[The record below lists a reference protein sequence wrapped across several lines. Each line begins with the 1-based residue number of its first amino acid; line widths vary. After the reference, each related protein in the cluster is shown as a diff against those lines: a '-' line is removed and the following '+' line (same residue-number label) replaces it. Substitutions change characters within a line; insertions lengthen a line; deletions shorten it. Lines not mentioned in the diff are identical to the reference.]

1 MSTVA
6 PPEAA
11 PAPASVPPPTLDDR
25 FRPRLRFVQA
35 WHLVLALA
43 SAYVLANIAAG
54 VWALDSLPR
63 TALGIIGAV
72 GLAANLLV
80 LWPIHRR
87 RHVARAFSFT
97 MLYGAILGAGAVL
110 AEVLGLYEGLDLF
123 AGAFQAAFWQLVIV
137 GVGFAWFVVARR
149 VEKRVAEDGNE
160 GSAAASSAHWLARA
174 GLVVAA
180 LGGVWWLIA
189 LDIPAGLRFI
199 WDNVAASP
207 TQALVLTLITAGSIV
222 AARFMWSPD
231 AALYFRATAK
241 QSDRMVGWMYL
252 SPNLVGFLAFF
263 AFPLAFSLV
272 ISFFDWDG
280 LTSPT
285 FVGGAN
291 YWATLQDPLFHQSL
305 TNIFWF
311 MLMAVPLSVISALIL
326 AVLIHTNYPGVKLFR
341 AVFFVPSVA
350 GVIGVTLIWKGLFNA
365 QTGTIN
371 WSIGRVGEWVNAVLP
386 GDPVP
391 ERVEIG
397 WLSDPS
403 VPFGLPQ
410 VWWLPSIALIT
421 VVIVFAWAQFGF
433 NTVLFSAGLQS
444 ISKELYE
451 AAELDGANA
460 WQRFRN
466 VTIPSLRSTTF
477 FVTATTVILCLQL
490 FDIVYALNQPNPVGF
505 PNNATL
511 TPVVYLYQLGFQQ
524 NAFGLASAVAW
535 VLFILIF
542 FFTLAQFRRQRAEVE
557 G

>member
-1 MSTVA
+1 MSTATEVA
-6 PPEAA
+6 PPPAA
-11 PAPASVPPPTLDDR
+11 DLTPAPPPGFLG
-25 FRPRLRFVQA
+25 RLRLVQV
-35 WHLVLALA
+35 WHLVLALG
-43 SAYVLANIAAG
+43 SAYVLVNVATG
-54 VWALDSLPR
+54 VWKLDSLPR
-63 TALGIIGAV
+63 TALAVIGAL
-72 GLAANLLV
+72 GLAANIFVIALIQMRRHLARSLSVLV
-80 LWPIHRR
+80 L
-87 RHVARAFSFT
+87 FS
-97 MLYGAILGAGAVL
+97 AILGAL
-110 AEVLGLYEGLDLF
+110 ALLGEALGLYEGLDVF
-123 AGAFQAAFWQLVIV
+123 AGAFQKAFWQLVIV
-137 GVGFAWFVVARR
+137 GVGFAWWVIARR
-149 VEKRVAEDGNE
+149 VQKRMSEDHP
-160 GSAAASSAHWLARA
+160 AQSSALWLGRI
-174 GLVVAA
+174 GLAIAA
-180 LGGVWWLIA
+180 VGAVWWLIVI
-189 LDIPAGLRFI
+189 DIPGGIRYVL
-199 WDNVAASP
+199 DAAAQSP
-207 TQALVLTLITAGSIV
+207 VLTVSLILLLVGSVLAIRV
-222 AARFMWSPD
+222 MWSPT
-231 AALYFRATAK
+231 AAIYFRATAK
-241 QSDRMVGWMYL
+241 QADRMIGWMYL

-272 ISFFDWDG
+272 ISFFEWDG
-280 LTSPT
+280 LTSAT
-285 FVGGAN
+285 FVGLEN
-291 YWATLQDPLFHQSL
+291 YSATLVDPLFHQSL

-311 MLMAVPLSVISALIL
+311 MIMAVPLSVGSALVL

-350 GVIGVTLIWKGLFNA
+350 GVIGVTLIWKRLFNA

-371 WSIGRVGEWVNAVLP
+371 WVLGEWGQRINAILP
-386 GDPVP
+386 GDPLP
-391 ERVEIG
+391 EQVEIG

-410 VWWLPSIALIT
+410 AWWLPSIALIT
-421 VVIVFAWAQFGF
+421 VVIVFSWAQFGF

-451 AAELDGANA
+451 AAELDGANS

-466 VTIPSLRSTTF
+466 VTLPSLSSTTF

-557 G
+557 S

>member
-1 MSTVA
+1 MSIAA
-6 PPEAA
+6 PPREPAA
-11 PAPASVPPPTLDDR
+11 PAAAPPPETDGPIR
-25 FRPRLRFVQA
+25 TRLRLVQA
-35 WHLVLALA
+35 WHVVLALA
-43 SAYVLANIAAG
+43 SAFVLANVAG
-54 VWALDSLPR
+54 AVWKLDSLPR
-63 TALGIIGAV
+63 TILAVVGVIGIV
-72 GLAANLLV
+72 ANLAV

-97 MLYGAILGAGAVL
+97 MLYGA
-110 AEVLGLYEGLDLF
+110 VLGSAAMLGSTLALYKGLDVF
-123 AGAFQAAFWQLVIV
+123 AGAFQRAFWQLVIIGV
-137 GVGFAWFVVARR
+137 GVAWWVIARR
-149 VEKRVAEDGNE
+149 LEKRAGE
-160 GSAAASSAHWLARA
+160 GTIGAKAAMWLGRI
-174 GLVVAA
+174 GLVIAA
-180 LGGVWWLIA
+180 VGLVWWLIVI
-189 LDIPAGLRFI
+189 DIPGGITYVVDAYR
-199 WDNVAASP
+199 DTA
-207 TQALVLTLITAGSIV
+207 VLSTVLIILAVGSLL
-222 AARFMWSPD
+222 AARIMWSQP
-231 AALYFRATAK
+231 AARWFNATAK
-241 QSDRMVGWMYL
+241 QSDRMIGWMYL

-272 ISFFDWDG
+272 ISFFQWNG

-285 FVGGAN
+285 FVGLEN
-291 YWATLQDPLFHQSL
+291 YGKTLTDPLFHQSL
-305 TNIFWF
+305 TNILWF
-311 MLMAVPLSVISALIL
+311 MVLAVPLSVISALVL
-326 AVLIHTNYPGVKLFR
+326 AVLINTNLPGVKLYR

-371 WSIGRVGEWVNAVLP
+371 WAIGEWGSRLNAILP
-386 GDPVP
+386 GDPLP
-391 ERVEIG
+391 DRVEIG

-410 VWWLPSIALIT
+410 VWWLPSIALLT
-421 VVIVFAWAQFGF
+421 VVIVFSWAQFGF
-433 NTVLFSAGLQS
+433 NTVLFTAGLQS
-444 ISKELYE
+444 IPRELYE

-466 VTIPSLRSTTF
+466 VTVPSLGATTF

-542 FFTLAQFRRQRAEVE
+542 FFTLAQFRRQRAEAE
-557 G
+557 A

>member
-1 MSTVA
+1 MSTATAVA
-6 PPEAA
+6 PPPAA
-11 PAPASVPPPTLDDR
+11 DDLTPQPPPG
-25 FRPRLRFVQA
+25 FVGRLRLVQG
-35 WHLVLALA
+35 WHLLLALGC
-43 SAYVLANIAAG
+43 AYILAMVGGG
-54 VWALDSLPR
+54 VWKLDSLPR
-63 TALGIIGAV
+63 TALGAIGGI
-72 GLAANLLV
+72 GLALNLAVIV
-80 LWPIHRR
+80 LIQTR
-87 RHVARAFSFT
+87 RHLARSLSVFVLFS
-97 MLYGAILGAGAVL
+97 AILGALAVL
-110 AEVLGLYEGLDLF
+110 GEALGLYEGLDVF
-123 AGAFQAAFWQLVIV
+123 AGAFQNAFWQLVIV
-137 GVGFAWFVVARR
+137 GVGFAWWIVARR
-149 VEKRVAEDGNE
+149 VLKRLGDEHPAR
-160 GSAAASSAHWLARA
+160 SSALWLSRM
-174 GLVVAA
+174 GLAIAA
-180 LGGVWWLIA
+180 VGGVWWLIVI
-189 LDIPAGLRFI
+189 DIPGGIRYVL
-199 WDNVAASP
+199 DAAAQSP
-207 TQALVLTLITAGSIV
+207 AVTAALLLVLVGSAV
-222 AARFMWSPD
+222 AIRIMWSPT
-231 AALYFRATAK
+231 AAIYFRATAK
-241 QSDRMVGWMYL
+241 QADRMVGWMYL

-280 LTSPT
+280 LTNPT
-285 FVGGAN
+285 FVGLEN
-291 YWATLQDPLFHQSL
+291 YGATLVDPLFHQSL

-311 MLMAVPLSVISALIL
+311 MVLAVPLSVASALIL
-326 AVLIHTNYPGVKLFR
+326 AVLIHTNYPGVKMFR

-350 GVIGVTLIWKGLFNA
+350 GVIGVTLIWKRLFNA

-371 WSIGRVGEWVNAVLP
+371 WVLGEWGERVNAILP
-386 GDPVP
+386 GDPLP
-391 ERVEIG
+391 DRVEIG

-421 VVIVFAWAQFGF
+421 VVIVFSWAQFGF

-466 VTIPSLRSTTF
+466 VTLPSLSSTTF

-557 G
+557 N